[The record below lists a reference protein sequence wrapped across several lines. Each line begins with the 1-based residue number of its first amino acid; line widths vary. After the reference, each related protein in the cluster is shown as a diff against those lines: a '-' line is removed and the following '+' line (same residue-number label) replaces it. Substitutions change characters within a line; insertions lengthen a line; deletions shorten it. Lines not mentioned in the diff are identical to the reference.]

1 MDNQKNL
8 LIAVVLS
15 VVILVG
21 FDFFFKPEK
30 KKFQENSIEQTQM
43 NQRVDSDEDEDDNL
57 PSINP
62 QVENKEKKDDKLLEE
77 RITFNS
83 KRLSGTINLI
93 GATMDDLS
101 LKDYFETINKENKI
115 KILNPVSSLSPYFL
129 RIGWASPDKSIK
141 LPNKDS
147 KWKSLKKSYSENE
160 KIELEWDNSEG
171 LTFFRT
177 IEIDENFLI
186 SVVDKVQNKSPE
198 TIKLTNF
205 SYLRRLNYRPENKF
219 FILHEGPLGVFND
232 TLKEVSYDEIEENNE
247 IVETTKNGWIGYTDH
262 YWQVTIFPE
271 TNETFKA
278 RFKNLKNRN
287 NSVQIDFINENIKT
301 LRSGE
306 SLKTKSYIFAGAKE
320 VPLID
325 QYIKKIGINK
335 LDLSVDFGWF
345 YFLTK
350 PLFYALHFLSSLVGN
365 FGVGIIILTICIRIV
380 LFPLANKSFKS
391 MNSMRMITPEIQRIR
406 ERYKDDRQRMNQE
419 MFAMYKEKKINPAA
433 GCLPILIQIPIFFA
447 LYKVLFVSI
456 EMRHAPFFGW
466 IQDLSA
472 PDPTSLFN
480 LFGLIPW
487 DTPAFLT
494 IGIWPIL
501 MGVTMFLQQ
510 KINPPPPDPIQAKIF
525 MMLPFI
531 FTFLLATFPSGMVV
545 YWTVNNILSIA
556 QQYILLRKQSKEN
569 INQRT

>member
-8 LIAVVLS
+8 LLAVVLS

-21 FDFFFKPEK
+21 FDFFFKTEK
-30 KKFQENSIEQTQM
+30 KQLPENINTNETILTDQSKAKAGDENVPTINIESTEQNKVKEKRIKFES
-43 NQRVDSDEDEDDNL
+43 QRL
-57 PSINP
+57 IGSINL
-62 QVENKEKKDDKLLEE
+62 V
-77 RITFNS
+77 
-83 KRLSGTINLI
+83 
-93 GATMDDLS
+93 GATVDDLL
-101 LKDYFETINKENKI
+101 LKDYFETINKEKNI
-115 KILNPVSSLSPYFL
+115 NILSPENSLSPYFL
-129 RIGWASPDKSIK
+129 RIGWASPDRSIK
-141 LPNKDS
+141 LPNKNS
-147 KWKSLKKSYSENE
+147 VWKSDKTSYKKNE
-160 KIELEWDNSEG
+160 SVKLEWDNNEG
-171 LTFFRT
+171 LKFYRT
-177 IEIDENFLI
+177 ISIDENFMI
-186 SVVDKVQNKSPE
+186 SVIDKVENQSPK

-205 SYLRRLNYRPENKF
+205 SYLRRLNYKPQNKF

-271 TNETFKA
+271 TDETFKA
-278 RFKNLKNRN
+278 RFKNLKNKN
-287 NSVQIDFINENIKT
+287 NSIQIDFINENIKT
-301 LRSGE
+301 VRSGE
-306 SLKTKSYIFAGAKE
+306 NLQSKSYIFAGAKE

-325 QYIKKIGINK
+325 RYIKEIGINK

-350 PLFYALHFLSSLVGN
+350 PLFYALHFLSTIVGN
-365 FGVGIIILTICIRIV
+365 FGVGIIILTICIRII

-391 MNSMRMITPEIQRIR
+391 MNSMRMITPEIQRLR
-406 ERYKDDRQRMNQE
+406 ERYKDDRTRMNQE
-419 MFAMYKEKKINPAA
+419 MFALYKQKKINPAA

-466 IQDLSA
+466 IKDLSS

-494 IGIWPIL
+494 IGIWPLL
-501 MGVTMFLQQ
+501 MGITMFLQQ

-545 YWTVNNILSIA
+545 YWTINNILSIG
-556 QQYILLRKQSKEN
+556 QQYILLKKQSKKT
-569 INQRT
+569 IDQGK

>member
-43 NQRVDSDEDEDDNL
+43 NQRVDSGEDDNL

-62 QVENKEKKDDKLLEE
+62 QVENKAKKDDKLLEE

-247 IVETTKNGWIGYTDH
+247 IIETTKNGWIGYTDH

-510 KINPPPPDPIQAKIF
+510 KINPPPPDPLQAKIF

-556 QQYILLRKQSKEN
+556 QQYILLRKQSKQS
-569 INQRT
+569 INQRS

>member
-8 LIAVVLS
+8 LLAVVLS

-21 FDFFFKPEK
+21 FDFFFKPEE
-30 KKFQENSIEQTQM
+30 KKFQENSVEQTQTS
-43 NQRVDSDEDEDDNL
+43 QIVDSGEDENL
-57 PSINP
+57 PSIDSKIENNRLD
-62 QVENKEKKDDKLLEE
+62 QENKIVEE

-93 GATMDDLS
+93 GATIDDLS
-101 LKDYFETINKENKI
+101 LKDYFETINKEKKI
-115 KILNPVSSLSPYFL
+115 KILSPVSSVSPYFL

-147 KWKSLKKSYSENE
+147 KWKSLKRSYNENE
-160 KIELEWDNSEG
+160 KIQLEWNNGEG

-177 IEIDENFLI
+177 IEFDENFLI
-186 SVVDKVQNKSPE
+186 SVTDKVQNESPNI
-198 TIKLTNF
+198 IKLTNF

-232 TLKEVSYDEIEENNE
+232 TLKEVSYDDIEENNE
-247 IVETTKNGWIGYTDH
+247 IIEITKNGWIGYTDH

-278 RFKNLKNRN
+278 RFKNLKNRT

-301 LRSGE
+301 LKSGG

-487 DTPAFLT
+487 DTPTFLT

-545 YWTVNNILSIA
+545 YWTINNILSIA
-556 QQYILLRKQSKEN
+556 QQYILLRKQAKEN
-569 INQRT
+569 LNQRS

>member
-30 KKFQENSIEQTQM
+30 KQLQESSVEQ
-43 NQRVDSDEDEDDNL
+43 NQINQNVGSDKDENI
-57 PSINP
+57 PSINSQIETT
-62 QVENKEKKDDKLLEE
+62 QVDENKILEE
-77 RITFNS
+77 RISFNS

-93 GATMDDLS
+93 GATLDDLS
-101 LKDYFETINKENKI
+101 LKDYFESINKEKKI
-115 KILNPVSSLSPYFL
+115 NILNPVSSVSPYFL

-141 LPNKDS
+141 LPNKNS
-147 KWKSLKKSYSENE
+147 TWKSVKKNYNENE
-160 KIELEWDNSEG
+160 KIQLEWNNNEG
-171 LTFFRT
+171 LTFYRT
-177 IEIDENFLI
+177 IEFDENFMI
-186 SVVDKVQNKSPE
+186 SVIDKVQNESPK

-247 IVETTKNGWIGYTDH
+247 IIETTKNGWIGYTDH

-278 RFKNLKNRN
+278 RFKNLKDRK
-287 NSVQIDFINENIKT
+287 NSIQIDFINENIKT
-301 LRSGE
+301 LKSGD

-501 MGVTMFLQQ
+501 MGITMFLQQ

-545 YWTVNNILSIA
+545 YWTINNILSIA
-556 QQYILLRKQSKEN
+556 QQYILLRKQSKTN
-569 INQRT
+569 MN